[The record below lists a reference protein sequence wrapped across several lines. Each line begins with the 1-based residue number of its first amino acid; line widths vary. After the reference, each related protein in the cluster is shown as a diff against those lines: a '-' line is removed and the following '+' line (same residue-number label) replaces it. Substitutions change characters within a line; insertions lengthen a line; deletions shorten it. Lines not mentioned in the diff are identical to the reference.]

1 MTTIDK
7 QICISADSHIVE
19 PAEFFEPLKDMFGE
33 RGPHIV
39 QPDPNESPRLSLGNG
54 KMGLPVAGFLQ
65 QNVDFTSPE
74 AREQMKLGY
83 GLARPG
89 TFDTTERVRDQEIDG
104 IDAEVIYPSLLFNVY
119 QIEDL
124 NIIKAAFKLYNDWI
138 ADYCKPQPDRLFAL
152 GSVQLWDLDEAI
164 EELQRCKGLGHVGVC
179 IAATAPPDHL
189 YTDPWYDRF
198 WAAAQDLKM
207 PLNMHI
213 FTGAT
218 DNHGLAPRHPSSRAN
233 GPLAF
238 AGAGMTVADLIQSGV
253 CERFPELKFV
263 VTEFETGW
271 IAHLLRRLDWAF
283 VRGGGTRT
291 SGLTMLPSAY
301 WRRQFYCTFE
311 DDPLGIMTRS
321 FIGPE
326 TMLWGNDY
334 PHGDSVFPHSMQ
346 VLSEILSDCT
356 PEERWQMTVKNVVEL
371 YNLPF
376 ELTGPEQASVNSLAT
391 PETKTWRNAMPL
403 TEVTISTP
411 MR

>member
-1 MTTIDK
+1 MTTLEK
-7 QICISADSHIVE
+7 QICISADSHVVE
-19 PAEFFEPLKDMFGE
+19 PAEFFDPLKDMFGDKAP
-33 RGPHIV
+33 RV
-39 QPDPNESPRLSLGNG
+39 VTPDPALGPKLDLGNG
-54 KMGLPVAGFLQ
+54 KLGISISGLLQ
-65 QNVDFTSPE
+65 QNVDFSSPE
-74 AREQMKLGY
+74 ARESLRLGY
-83 GLARPG
+83 ELARPG
-89 TFDTTERVRDQEIDG
+89 CYDTVERLKDQDTDG
-104 IDAEVIYPSLLFNVY
+104 IDAEVLYPSVLFNVY

-124 NIIKAAFKLYNDWI
+124 NIVKATFKLYNNWI
-138 ADYCKPQPDRLFAL
+138 ADYCHQQPERLFAL

-164 EELQRCKGLGHVGVC
+164 AEMERCRSMGHVGVC

-189 YTDPWYDRF
+189 YSDPWYDRF

-218 DNHGLAPRHPSSRAN
+218 ENHGLAPRQAGSRAN
-233 GPLAF
+233 GPLSF

-321 FIGPE
+321 FIGTN

-334 PHGDSVFPHSMQ
+334 PHGDSVFPHSQQ

-356 PEERWQMTVKNVVEL
+356 PEERWEMTVKNVVEL
-371 YNLPF
+371 YDLPF
-376 ELTGPEQASVNSLAT
+376 EVTGPEQASVNSLAT
-391 PETKTWRNAMPL
+391 PERKTWRNAMPL
-403 TEVTISTP
+403 TETTISTP
-411 MR
+411 MW